1 MKAMIRTC
9 RRIQKQIPAF
19 LDAETT
25 PKIMYAVKRHLSV
38 CPDCRR
44 FLAET
49 SKTWEV
55 LAESE
60 KIAPGD
66 HFDALFW
73 DKAREFSIPR
83 TSRPSGIWARVPIP
97 AIAAAGFL
105 LGIASGFFLG
115 KVAFIDKQ
123 APATQA
129 VRPPIN
135 GILPYLDTF
144 ADFPE
149 DSVGGAYIA
158 VATQSGGSARR
169 GGDK

>member
-1 MKAMIRTC
+1 MIRTC
-9 RRIQKQIPAF
+9 RRIQKRIPAF

-25 PKIMYAVKRHLSV
+25 PKIMSAVMRHLSG
-38 CPDCRR
+38 CSDCRR

-49 SKTWEV
+49 SKTWEI

-60 KIAPGD
+60 KIASGE

-73 DKAREFSIPR
+73 DKAREFSFPR
-83 TSRPSGIWARVPIP
+83 TSRPGGIWARIPIP

-105 LGIASGFFLG
+105 LGIAGGFFLG

-123 APATQA
+123 AAVTQA

-149 DSVGGAYIA
+149 DSVGGAYFA
-158 VATQSGGSARR
+158 VATQSGGSVRR
-169 GGDK
+169 GGNK

>member
-1 MKAMIRTC
+1 MIRKC

-19 LDAETT
+19 LDGETT
-25 PKIMYAVKRHLSV
+25 PKTLSAVKRHLDV

-60 KIAPGD
+60 KIVPQND
-66 HFDALFW
+66 FDILFW
-73 DKAREFSIPR
+73 DKARKSASLKMF
-83 TSRPSGIWARVPIP
+83 RPGDIWARVPIP

-105 LGIASGFFLG
+105 LGIAGGFFLG
-115 KVAFIDKQ
+115 KAAFIDKR

-129 VRPPIN
+129 FSPPVN
-135 GILPYLDTF
+135 GIFPYLDTF
-144 ADFPE
+144 ADFPQ

-158 VATQSGGSARR
+158 VATQSGGSAGR

>member
-1 MKAMIRTC
+1 MIRKC
-9 RRIQKQIPAF
+9 RRIQKLIPAF

-25 PKIMYAVKRHLSV
+25 PKITSEVNRHLRV

-55 LAESE
+55 LAESG
-60 KIAPGD
+60 KITPRND
-66 HFDALFW
+66 FDALFW
-73 DKAREFSIPR
+73 EKAREFSVPR
-83 TSRPSGIWARVPIP
+83 KSQPGGIWARVPIP
-97 AIAAAGFL
+97 AIAAAGFF
-105 LGIASGFFLG
+105 LGIAGGFFLG
-115 KVAFIDKQ
+115 KAAFIDKR
-123 APATQA
+123 APAIQA
-129 VRPPIN
+129 DRPPIN
-135 GILPYLDTF
+135 GIFPYLDTF

-158 VATQSGGSARR
+158 VATQPSGSAGR